1 MWNSQRFKTGSTA
14 NYDGEGSPHIP
25 LRTGTT
31 PQLPN
36 GGQRPP
42 PPPLDNN
49 KVSARF
55 VNDVGVGVALHWV
68 QHDGERKFIMNLAAG
83 EATGMSTYP
92 GHRCTLSPTQP
103 PYSAC
108 EWSESLVPDNV
119 LVACRGCT
127 GAG

>member
-14 NYDGEGSPHIP
+14 NYDGEGSPHTP
-25 LRTGTT
+25 LRTGAT

-42 PPPLDNN
+42 PPPPLENN

-55 VNDVGVGVALHWV
+55 VNDAGVGVALHWV
-68 QHDGERKFIMNLAAG
+68 QHDGGRKFIMNLAAG

-92 GHRCTLSPTQP
+92 GHRYTLSPTQP
-103 PYSAC
+103 PCSAC
-108 EWSESLVPDNV
+108 RVVRES
-119 LVACRGCT
+119 
-127 GAG
+127 GA